1 VAAHDLVQN
10 ENLKALHIIGIDGYL
25 TAERFKEICQKYGQV
40 QYVKLKHCH
49 LLDGRRGKSTAQ
61 VFYMKKEEA
70 GQAIQKLYYE
80 KELGEN
86 INIDFFK
93 LKEAR
98 ILE

>member
-1 VAAHDLVQN
+1 
-10 ENLKALHIIGIDGYL
+10 
-25 TAERFKEICQKYGQV
+25 
-40 QYVKLKHCH
+40 
-49 LLDGRRGKSTAQ
+49 
-61 VFYMKKEEA
+61 MKKEEA